1 MLVTVSCD
9 RLFRDRPLSGKTAI
23 VIGSLG
29 STADGGH
36 IPCGIITDGQL
47 VSFRQR
53 TNWCIGR
60 AVVSENKSITA
71 LGIFR
76 LKDLAVDHDLCR
88 LDIKCDKTAGCK
100 AETVAELISSAANA
114 PERKYVMRF
123 MGIPPIH
130 IDNHSIESE
139 LHKHK
144 GAGTYTA
151 NSV

>member
-100 AETVAELISSAANA
+100 SGNSCGTDQQRRQCTGEKVCNA
-114 PERKYVMRF
+114 F
-123 MGIPPIH
+123 HG
-130 IDNHSIESE
+130 NTS
-139 LHKHK
+139 
-144 GAGTYTA
+144 
-151 NSV
+151 NSY